1 MATTAISAEHLA
13 RSFGQTHALVDVSLE
28 VPSGSVCALLGR
40 NGAGKTTAVRILT
53 TLLSADSGRAQVA
66 GFDVFSQADKVRT
79 RIGVTGQT
87 ATMDELLTGQENLEI
102 VGRFCHLG
110 AATSRRRANVL
121 LHEFDLD
128 DARDRLV
135 KKYSGGM
142 KRRLD
147 LAASLIAEPEVL
159 FLDEPTT
166 GLDPIS
172 RREMWAAIRTLVSRG
187 TTVLLTTQYLD
198 EADQLADTIV
208 VIDRGLVVAQGTPE
222 QLKSSIGRPHVRVR
236 LPDLDAAA
244 LERVRGVLGEQAEIH
259 GLSVSM
265 PASNGLATLSQV
277 VAQLERMGL
286 PIYEVGLEHPSLDEV
301 FSTVTGHSDGTGMT
315 APATERKG

>member
-1 MATTAISAEHLA
+1 MTSTAISAEHLA
-13 RSFGQTHALVDVSLE
+13 RSFGQTHALVDVSFE
-28 VPSGSVCALLGR
+28 VRSGSVCALLGR

-53 TLLSADSGRAQVA
+53 TLLSADGGRAQVA
-66 GFDVFSQADKVRT
+66 GFDVFSQANKVRS

-87 ATMDELLTGQENLEI
+87 ATMDELLTGQENLDI
-102 VGRFCHLG
+102 IGRFCHLG
-110 AATSRRRANVL
+110 AATSRRRADEL
-121 LHEFDLD
+121 LREFDLV
-128 DARDRLV
+128 DAKDRLV

-147 LAASLIAEPEVL
+147 LAASLIASPEVL

-172 RREMWAAIRTLVSRG
+172 RREMWTAIRTLVARG

-222 QLKSSIGRPHVRVR
+222 QLKASIGRPHVVVT

-244 LERVRGVLGEQAEIH
+244 LERVRAVLGDQAEIH

-265 PASNGLATLSQV
+265 PASNGLATLGEV
-277 VAQLERMGL
+277 VAQLERMGMS
-286 PIYEVGLEHPSLDEV
+286 IYEVGLEHPSLDEV
-301 FSTVTGHSDGTGMT
+301 FTTVTGHSDGAGMT
-315 APATERKG
+315 APAAETRG